1 MLLCEIVKILIC
13 YRICG
18 CGEGEAGCRVCGQ
31 CQICTGDPLPE
42 NHSLEEVVKSD
53 DVVEIYQK
61 WRQNAEIIYHLLNQP
76 SAREFSDLHDCT
88 SARDDCTPHQ
98 HSQVPP
104 SLYHD
109 VPNHS
114 YQLEQ
119 LTIAGKMI

>member
-1 MLLCEIVKILIC
+1 MKLSRFKFLIC

-53 DVVEIYQK
+53 DVVEIYQT
-61 WRQNAEIIYHLLNQP
+61 WRQNAEIIYHMLNQ
-76 SAREFSDLHDCT
+76 S

-104 SLYHD
+104 SPYRD